1 MLSLL
6 FGAYYPNRARSASS
20 TLRTGW
26 MLILYLL
33 MSKFCTFDLGRMMS
47 VNPSFSASAIRCSIR
62 FIGRTSPLRPTSPA
76 IHQPGS
82 MAVSTLL
89 DSTAAMTLRSMARS
103 VTRSP
108 PAIFT
113 NTSFC
118 ISLNPTRF
126 SSTASSMFSRRCSN
140 PVAERCGVPYAAD
153 DTRACVSTRKGRTP
167 SMAELMAT
175 PERPS

>member
-126 SSTASSMFSRRCSN
+126 SRSRGSFWCSHKLCHRRRASFPGRDTGS
-140 PVAERCGVPYAAD
+140 GVICRIRHTTTLGY
-153 DTRACVSTRKGRTP
+153 RI
-167 SMAELMAT
+167 
-175 PERPS
+175 